1 MSTPAYV
8 EEWESGAWNV
18 TVEKNCV
25 DGYPRDVVLST
36 HATVRFSNTEGDSDD
51 PVTMASL
58 FLRYRDN
65 ATELFIHWGGDEFFY
80 GESTYVGHSIDGS
93 DPSVM
98 AWNNSSSA
106 EYVFYPV
113 DEFPLNIFINRLV
126 NAGVLWV
133 AADIGNGAMLNAW
146 FELEGL
152 EQAIAPLRDAGGF
165 WTVDIYTDPFND
177 SRVATLYTFANDQED
192 FDVPIM
198 LGLRSGYDG
207 NKYEVFIFWN
217 VKLVGFGAPRG
228 MEVQHRIDRRPSE
241 KSEWVIAADYESTAY
256 DGNARSLVRM
266 MANGE
271 RFLARVIPH
280 RSYPITAEFDLRG
293 LARVVHLLR

>member
-1 MSTPAYV
+1 MTSTPAYV
-8 EEWESGAWNV
+8 EEWESGAWDV
-18 TVEKNCV
+18 TVEKNRV

-51 PVTMASL
+51 RATLASL

-65 ATELFIHWGGDEFFY
+65 ATEMFIHWDGEFFY
-80 GESTYVGHSIDGS
+80 GASTDVGYSIDGGE
-93 DPSVM
+93 PSVM

-106 EYVFYPV
+106 QAVFYPD
-113 DEFPLNIFINRLV
+113 DEFPLSIFLNRLI
-126 NAGVLWV
+126 NADGLLVV
-133 AADIGNGAMLNAW
+133 ADIGDGEVMLAMFDLD
-146 FELEGL
+146 GL

-165 WTVDIYTDPFND
+165 WTVDIHTDPFND

-228 MEVQHRIDRRPSE
+228 VEVQHRIDRRPSV
-241 KSEWVIAADYESTAY
+241 KSEWVLAADYNSTAY
-256 DGNARSLVRM
+256 DGNAGSLVRM

-271 RFLARVIPH
+271 RFLARVIPY